1 MGDIAP
7 TMSQVV
13 VDGESTVQ
21 TSTVEG
27 KAPANLGTSC
37 RGWTTTARTTRAA
50 SQSGGHISQP
60 TGCNPGQPADQTK
73 RPEGASTQRDNS
85 PVPVGPGSSGS
96 QALAEC
102 GTVASE
108 ALLTYPDPGHRRATW
123 AMAQTMPPLHVPRS
137 LFKIRETRFSAGAY
151 LTRSGNMDLARP
163 GSSSPGSQLARRGCL
178 PGPKPYE
185 GCQEDILLLEANNA
199 KPMSTS
205 CHGPSLEGL
214 VLPRQAHWPARGDHW
229 TGAQIRGLR
238 PQQQISHNVLDLGCS
253 QVTDEWPIPTGGK
266 AASHRCSHASLWM
279 LSD

>member
-185 GCQEDILLLEANNA
+185 AGTLACPGGTTGQEL
-199 KPMSTS
+199 KF
-205 CHGPSLEGL
+205 G
-214 VLPRQAHWPARGDHW
+214 
-229 TGAQIRGLR
+229 GLR